1 MKLLFLFCHDHINMS
16 RLMKFTCLTTSLII
30 TMLLFPAKGT
40 QVSNEIPQMPSGNRA
55 RLRPFYIIGHMAN
68 TLREVDS
75 FLDDGANAIEA
86 DIEFAKNGTVL
97 GTHHGL
103 FACDCFRVCGK
114 RTNIRMFLK
123 YIRDITSNSSA
134 RYAAKMT
141 VLQLD
146 LKTAQLPAQS
156 KLAAGFTLAESLV
169 KHLWHGVHE
178 DYLMNVVLSIDHA
191 QDKDVLTGTIR
202 YLKKN
207 KYHYL
212 LRYVGYDVHLNDDLS
227 KIKVMY
233 QKLGITGHRWQGD
246 GLTNCFRFLIPHK
259 RLYEAIRIR
268 DSPSGYIEKVYY
280 WTVDLP
286 AHIEKAIRTTIDGI
300 ITNKPANVFYV
311 VKTKFADELRIADR
325 SDNPWKRFQNPQEG
339 TTKQLGNDD
348 VLDENF
354 IKGRLPK

>member
-1 MKLLFLFCHDHINMS
+1 MLLLSTYRFGRGLKMS

-114 RTNIRMFLK
+114 RTNIRTFLK

-146 LKTAQLPAQS
+146 LKTAPLPAQS

-233 QKLGITGHRWQGD
+233 QKLGITGHRWQE
-246 GLTNCFRFLIPHK
+246 F
-259 RLYEAIRIR
+259 AIAR
-268 DSPSGYIEKVYY
+268 SGYIEKVYY

-354 IKGRLPK
+354 IKERLPKYSRLAALVSPN